1 MHFKYLIIFSLILF
15 IISSCSVSSK
25 NAENAAMAESVRNLG
40 EAYIAAG
47 NPTLALRE
55 LLKADSLVP
64 NDPYT
69 NNDLG
74 LAYLSR
80 GIPEKAIYHFKKA
93 IEIKPEYAPAI
104 NNLGTAY
111 IAQADWDSAIE
122 TLVPLT
128 QNILY
133 ATPHFA
139 EANLAYAYLN
149 KNEYLKAER
158 HYKASLDLSP
168 NYVTALRGLS
178 VLYRIK
184 GEFDK
189 SLPMIEKAI
198 RFAPKNGELYLQ
210 KGKTLELAGKRELAK
225 NAYLKAISIGTDDV
239 VEEAEM
245 AVKNF

>member
-1 MHFKYLIIFSLILF
+1 MNLKYLIIFSLIICVF
-15 IISSCSVSSK
+15 SSCSISTK
-25 NAENAAMAESVRNLG
+25 IAEKKALAESSRNLG
-40 EAYIAAG
+40 EAYLAAG
-47 NPTLALRE
+47 NPMLALRE
-55 LLKADSLVP
+55 LLKSDSLVP

-111 IAQADWDSAIE
+111 IAKADWDKAIE

-149 KNEYLKAER
+149 KKEYLKAER
-158 HYKASLDLSP
+158 HYKASIDLSP
-168 NYVTALRGLS
+168 NYITALRGLS
-178 VLYRIK
+178 VLYRLK

-189 SLPMIEKAI
+189 SLIMIEKAI

-210 KGKTLELAGKRELAK
+210 KGKTLELAGKTELAK
-225 NAYLKAISIGTDDV
+225 NAYLKAVSFGTDDV
-239 VEEAEM
+239 IEEAEM
-245 AVKNF
+245 ALKNI